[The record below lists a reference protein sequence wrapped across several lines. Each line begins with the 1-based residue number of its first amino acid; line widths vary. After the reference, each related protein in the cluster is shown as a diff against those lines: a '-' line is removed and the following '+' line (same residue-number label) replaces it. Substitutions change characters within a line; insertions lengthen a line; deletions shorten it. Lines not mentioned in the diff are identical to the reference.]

1 MKVLFLILFIFS
13 NACHALTYESK
24 KYPSYSVGDILI
36 YSEIVMED
44 GSMSQ
49 STITEKLIEKAT
61 YSGSSIE
68 KWEIIESQ
76 TTPFL
81 KVNRIWTWRDIRG
94 NEILED
100 LIDNK
105 GEGFTGVYNTLNGQV
120 DKSPTLGSVVV
131 DESVIGSV
139 TMNINGSLFGGYG
152 IQSTKGSLSEVTSFS
167 VGNDTIK
174 CYKISFSIEGN
185 VELHNAAQGKRT
197 VQWTATGNHW
207 HSNKYGEIK
216 VEYTGNFSST
226 FQGATNTWT
235 ESTTKTLIS
244 AQISNN
250 TPNSISSASSIL
262 GKNYNGWS
270 WNRWPWVYNSE
281 IQNWL
286 YYYPSA
292 AGQYSVYNNSDGKW
306 YSWNVAQETWVK
318 AN

>member
-13 NACHALTYESK
+13 NVCHALTYESK
-24 KYPSYSVGDILI
+24 KYPSYSIGDILT
-36 YSEIVMED
+36 YSEIVTED

-49 STITEKLIEKAT
+49 STITEKLIEKGT

-76 TTPFL
+76 TAPFL
-81 KVNRIWTWRDIRG
+81 KVDKTWTWRDMNG

-100 LIDNK
+100 AIDNK
-105 GEGFTGVYNTLNGQV
+105 GDGFTAVYNTLNGQV
-120 DKSPTLGSVVV
+120 DKSPAIGSVVI
-131 DESVIGSV
+131 DKSEIGSA
-139 TMNINGSLFGGYG
+139 TMNLNGSLFGGYG
-152 IQSTKGSLSEVTSFS
+152 IQSTKGRLSEVTSIS
-167 VGNDTIK
+167 LGNDTIK
-174 CYKISFSIEGN
+174 CYKISYSKEAK
-185 VELHNAAQGKRT
+185 VELYNAAEDKLT
-197 VQWTATGNHW
+197 VQWTDSGNKW
-207 HSNKYGEIK
+207 HSNKYGLIK
-216 VEYTGNFSST
+216 DEYTSNASITFSGT
-226 FQGATNTWT
+226 MNAFT

-244 AQISNN
+244 ARISNN
-250 TPNSISSASSIL
+250 TPNSISSASSML

-292 AGQYSVYNNSDGKW
+292 AGQYSVYNHSDGKW
-306 YSWNVAQETWVK
+306 YSWNIAQETWVK